1 MAAQQC
7 SRCDTAAE
15 CVDQGLGRLEDIADV
30 LGVPTP
36 SLHVHLVQHDR
47 DDVLSALTYG
57 GKPIIE
63 PVAPKVEE
71 TTVVV
76 QDGPEPAA
84 DVVDQEGPEPV
95 QSNDGQK
102 AGHPDNSVGD
112 EDDDTYDVPD
122 RPLMV
127 GRAGRHEQ
135 EPDYG
140 NLLDFRAVLEGLGL
154 SHPGEAVRIAATDLA
169 SAIDEWVC
177 ERADRQRLEELVAQ
191 RDDLNQQI
199 DALAAKL
206 GDLDPQPASQ
216 PRPVD
221 PAAVRVWARSKGLN
235 VAPTSKI
242 ARRIIDGYL
251 AEVRP

>member
-57 GKPIIE
+57 GKPIID
-63 PVAPKVEE
+63 PTPHKVEE

-76 QDGPEPAA
+76 QADPEPAP
-84 DVVDQEGPEPV
+84 DIVDQEEPEPLE
-95 QSNDGQK
+95 SNDRQMDWQAGLVP
-102 AGHPDNSVGD
+102 GHPEDHDGGAD
-112 EDDDTYDVPD
+112 EAPALAELVTGPPPD
-122 RPLMV
+122 EEIV
-127 GRAGRHEQ
+127 S
-135 EPDYG
+135 
-140 NLLDFRAVLEGLGL
+140 VLEWLAAHEVAAIRAL
-154 SHPGEAVRIAATDLA
+154 AVDLLAALEDHA
-169 SAIDEWVC
+169 QQAM
-177 ERADRQRLEELVAQ
+177 DRQRLEELVAQ

-206 GDLDPQPASQ
+206 GDLDPQPVSQ

-235 VAPTSKI
+235 VAPTGKI